1 MLREIK
7 KTYQKYRWFVTS
19 SGKLVVGGKSSE
31 QNELLVK
38 KILKSKRDL
47 VMMHT
52 SLPSSPF
59 TVILANLNKITKEDL
74 EETAIFTACF
84 SQQWK
89 KKKKKVRVDMF
100 TSKQV
105 NKRKKMKIGTFGVY
119 GKISGKKVKLK
130 LILCFQKGI
139 LRAVPLKSFNKTY
152 TKMKIPR
159 IILEPGKIGKKEA
172 ALKIKDI
179 LENDKIKVKIEEIEQ
194 AIPSGGFKIL
204 R

>member
-1 MLREIK
+1 MQEIK
-7 KTYQKYRWFVTS
+7 KSYKKYRWFVTS
-19 SGKLVVGGKSSE
+19 GSKLVVGGKSAE

-59 TVILANLNKITKEDL
+59 TVILANLNKITERDL

-89 KKKKKVRVDMF
+89 KKKKKVKVDIF

-105 NKRKKMKIGTFGVY
+105 DKKKRMKIGTFVVY
-119 GKISGKKVKLK
+119 GKISRKEVKLK

-139 LRAVPLKSFNKTY
+139 LRAVPLNSFNKTY
-152 TKMKIPR
+152 RGKKIPR
-159 IILEPGKIGKKEA
+159 IILEPGEIAKKEM

-179 LENDKIKVKIEEIEQ
+179 LEKDKIKVSIEEIEQ